1 MNYEAN
7 ISQKDIE
14 SLADNSIPENT
25 MYIRK
30 DKVFVNISQ
39 KGNLVPEELNIKKEK
54 AKDYIDLK
62 ESLKNTIN
70 MQLDINSDESILNSE
85 RKILNQKY
93 ENFVK
98 KYGPLNKTQ
107 NRSQI
112 VKDRD
117 GYLVL
122 TLEEDYKQ
130 EIKADNKRGLKP
142 RKESFSKAD
151 ILTKRTI
158 TPQKE
163 IQTDNSEEALIFSL
177 NTKGFVDIDYISKIT
192 KKPIETILQELKGK
206 IFYDNDL
213 GYVTKDVFLT
223 GDVKT
228 KYANV
233 TDEYAKEEL
242 RKVIPKDVEA
252 KDIKTEFGQKWIDRK
267 YFAQFLEEKAGFQK
281 YN

>member
-1 MNYEAN
+1 
-7 ISQKDIE
+7 
-14 SLADNSIPENT
+14 
-25 MYIRK
+25 
-30 DKVFVNISQ
+30 
-39 KGNLVPEELNIKKEK
+39 
-54 AKDYIDLK
+54 
-62 ESLKNTIN
+62 
-70 MQLDINSDESILNSE
+70 MQLDINIDENTLNNE
-85 RKILNQKY
+85 RKKLNQSY

-122 TLEEDYKQ
+122 TLEENYKQ
-130 EIKADNKRGLKP
+130 EIKPDNKRGLKP

-158 TPQKE
+158 SPQKE

-177 NTKGFVDIDYISKIT
+177 NTKGLVDIDYISKIT
-192 KKPIETILQELKGK
+192 NKSTEKVMEDLKGK

-213 GYVTKDVFLT
+213 GYVTRDIFLT

-228 KYANV
+228 KYANT

-267 YFAQFLEEKAGFQK
+267 YFTQFLEEKAGFLK
-281 YN
+281 I